1 MKFISQWDV
10 TCVAVQISDLE
21 NVLTAK
27 EKIIAQFESKL
38 HSQSDYEEIKR
49 ELK

>member
-1 MKFISQWDV
+1 MTNVGI
-10 TCVAVQISDLE
+10 QISDLE

-27 EKIIAQFESKL
+27 EKIIAQLEGKL
-38 HSQSDYEEIKR
+38 QSQADYDEIKR

>member
-1 MKFISQWDV
+1 MTS
-10 TCVAVQISDLE
+10 VAVQISDLE

-27 EKIIAQFESKL
+27 EKIIAQLEAKL
-38 HSQSDYEEIKR
+38 QSQVDYDETKR